1 MIDELIGRG
10 YVKTFEINGRGG
22 REVTRPQVG
31 CSHVKLRFLMR
42 QIGANDKVKWN
53 KRCGALNEWKIGCEK
68 EKISVDKVKILYNYN
83 EIFLQA
89 ISMSLQV
96 KLNWFGI
103 SHDTSDISFN
113 VL

>member
-1 MIDELIGRG
+1 MSEKLG
-10 YVKTFEINGRGG
+10 VKKKRSVWT
-22 REVTRPQVG
+22 
-31 CSHVKLRFLMR
+31 
-42 QIGANDKVKWN
+42 KW
-53 KRCGALNEWKIGCEK
+53 KY
-68 EKISVDKVKILYNYN
+68 YNYN